1 MDRTIFRLRPYQSI
15 YFLFVL
21 SRFDISVLI
30 VLNQPSIHAFVA
42 IWGDYLNIA
51 RSRALQGERFMSRFV
66 RSIVCN
72 SGSLSFHRAISRNL
86 LALAGGW
93 LAFVLLSASQ
103 ARAQVSAAISGRVTD
118 PAGAT
123 VSDAAVTAKNVET
136 GETRSTITDAVGHYW
151 VPSLAVGEYELHFT
165 KAGFQEYAQG
175 GIHLVVGQEASVD
188 VALRLGQVTEQVKV
202 NADAPIISVTAA
214 DISGVVDEQQV
225 KDLPLNGRS
234 YDQLMTLN
242 PGVVI
247 FTSEKTGG
255 IGVSNSTAANMFSV
269 SGNRPQQNMFLL
281 NGIEYTG
288 AAENNMQPG
297 GVSGQMLGVDAIREF
312 NMLSDTYGAEY
323 GKHPGAQV
331 TIVTQSGTNQWHGS
345 IFEYLRNNALDEP
358 NFFDPGSAPPFRRNQ
373 FGGSMGGPI
382 QKDKTF
388 VFANYEGF
396 RQSLHQTSKSFV
408 PDASARGG
416 ALVALGSGCPAA
428 KQVACAAEV
437 TSLLNLWPMA
447 DGPDVLNGGTPS
459 GIAEDFANPLQTI
472 REDFGTA
479 RVDHIFSD
487 KDSVGVVYTVDDSAD
502 QTATA
507 INPFMSDATS
517 LREQVLSIEET
528 HVFSPTLLNTARV
541 GFSRAGYYFTGEPT
555 PGTPAATV
563 SPFLSG
569 LPFVGAVVVGGSAA
583 SNPAAQ
589 IALAGSNNGSN
600 LDLHRNLF
608 TYEDQAAWTNGRQQ
622 FKFGAWFQ
630 RFQSNEN
637 IALSQYGQ
645 ATFPN
650 LTDFLEGNFNT
661 VSGGVTTASGSFL
674 IDPAST
680 PLSWR
685 SLFGAFYAEDVIR
698 VSPAFTLSL
707 GFRDEFST
715 GWNEA
720 FGRASNYQFTN
731 GVINTQ
737 PTIGNRTF
745 INNNAWFLPQPR
757 IGLAWSPI
765 GSKTVMRAGFG
776 IYNDLEDALGYRT
789 DQNAPFNPTYTI
801 PNLNLSAFPIGLPI
815 VPVSAGTASPAGT
828 KLAPGGVDPNMK
840 TPTVISYS
848 LKIEQEISPN
858 TSLSVGYVGSHGY
871 HELLSVD
878 TNIPPTVTCPA
889 KCALANPN
897 LANTYSWFS
906 EGDSM
911 YNAMTVDVR
920 HRFSKGLTFRGAYT
934 WSKALD
940 DGDSLNATAAANAP
954 ALVADPVNV
963 RGDWG
968 PATYDVRNAG
978 VMNVSYDLPFGN
990 GRQLLNSASGWENG
1004 IAGGWTLNSIVTI
1017 QSGFPF
1023 TPQLSFN
1030 PSNDGDSKNPV
1041 RPSWNPAFA
1050 GPVIL
1055 GGATQWFN
1063 PQAFMVP
1070 AQGTFGNVGR
1080 NVVTGPGLGTWDFS
1094 VLKDIHLLERF
1105 NLQFRAEIFNLLNRV
1120 NLDTPN
1126 LIVFTSATATPAQA
1140 SPVAGTFTQ
1149 TSTTSRQVQF
1159 SLKLLW

>member
-1 MDRTIFRLRPYQSI
+1 MLRLVRPI
-15 YFLFVL
+15 ACHCIRRMLF
-21 SRFDISVLI
+21 
-30 VLNQPSIHAFVA
+30 
-42 IWGDYLNIA
+42 
-51 RSRALQGERFMSRFV
+51 
-66 RSIVCN
+66 
-72 SGSLSFHRAISRNL
+72 
-86 LALAGGW
+86 ALAGGC
-93 LAFVLLSASQ
+93 LAFVLLCAPA

-123 VSDAAVTAKNVET
+123 VSGAAVIAKNVET
-136 GETRSTITDAVGHYW
+136 GETRSTVTDTVGHYW
-151 VPSLAVGEYELHFT
+151 VPSLAVGKYEVHVT
-165 KAGFQEYAQG
+165 KHGFQEQVRG

-188 VALRLGQVTEQVKV
+188 VALKLGQVTEQFKV
-202 NADAPIISVTAA
+202 IADAPVVSVTPA
-214 DISGVVDEQQV
+214 DISGLVGEQQV

-269 SGNRPQQNMFLL
+269 AGNRPQQNMFLL

-345 IFEYLRNNALDEP
+345 VFEYLRNNVLDAP
-358 NFFDPGSAPPFRRNQ
+358 DFFDPGSAPPFRRNQ

-388 VFANYEGF
+388 VFANNEGF
-396 RQSLHQTSKSFV
+396 RQSLHQTSVAFV
-408 PDASARGG
+408 PDAAVRSCIGVSGCSVNSNGG
-416 ALVALGSGCPAA
+416 APVVVGSSCPAA
-428 KQVACAAEV
+428 QPQNTNCLNEIYG
-437 TSLLNLWPMA
+437 LLNLWPVA
-447 DGPDVLNGGTPS
+447 NGPDQLNKTTNPGTPT
-459 GIAEDFANPLQTI
+459 GIAENFANPLQSI

-487 KDSVGVVYTVDDSAD
+487 KDSIGVVYTVDDSAD
-502 QTATA
+502 QTATY
-507 INPFMSDATS
+507 INPFMADATT
-517 LREQVLSIEET
+517 LREQVVSIEET

-555 PGTPAATV
+555 PGTAAATV

-608 TYEDQAAWTNGRQQ
+608 AYEDQMAWTKGRQQ
-622 FKFGAWFQ
+622 FKFGVWFQ

-645 ATFPN
+645 ATFPS
-650 LTDFLEGNFNT
+650 LSAFLSGSFNFGT
-661 VSGGVTTASGSFL
+661 VTGSFL

-698 VSPAFTLSL
+698 LSPSFTLSL
-707 GFRDEFST
+707 GFRDEYST

-720 FGRASNYQFTN
+720 YGRASNYQFTN

-765 GSKTVMRAGFG
+765 GSKTVLRAGFG

-815 VPVSAGTASPAGT
+815 VPVSGGTASPAGT

-840 TPTVISYS
+840 TPTIISYS
-848 LKIEQEISPN
+848 LKIEQGITPN

-871 HELLSVD
+871 HELLSVN
-878 TNIPPTVTCPA
+878 TNIPPTATCPA

-920 HRFSKGLTFRGAYT
+920 HRFSKGLTFRGSYT

-954 ALVADPVNV
+954 ALVANPTNI
-963 RGDWG
+963 RADWG

-990 GRQLLNSASGWENG
+990 GRQMLNGASGWENG

-1041 RPSWNPAFA
+1041 RPSWNPAFS

-1055 GGATQWFN
+1055 GGTTQWFN

-1080 NVVTGPGLGTWDFS
+1080 NVLTGPGLATWDFS
-1094 VLKDIHLLERF
+1094 VLKDTHLFEKF

-1126 LIVFTSATATPAQA
+1126 LIVFTSASATPAQA

-1149 TSTTSRQVQF
+1149 TSTASRQVQF